1 MVGIFNILGGDYL
14 IEICG
19 RYLNVYG
26 QGALRFIDKPWNAN
40 KTHDVV
46 TVKFNYVN
54 FNSIT
59 GILTKLKHRF
69 PNIENLIFKETNITC
84 FGQINALAEIQGLT
98 SLYIDPEGNAISEK
112 NWQNYAIF
120 RLAHWGLKTVND
132 KEVSDK

>member
-1 MVGIFNILGGDYL
+1 M

-19 RYLNVYG
+19 RYLNIYG

-54 FNSIT
+54 FNGIT

-84 FGQINALAEIQGLT
+84 LGQINALAEIQGLT
-98 SLYIDPEGNAISEK
+98 SLYIDPEGNAICEK
-112 NWQNYAIF
+112 NWQTYAIF
-120 RLAHWGLKTVND
+120 RLAHWGLKTIND
-132 KEVSDK
+132 KEASN